1 MMAEDLLFDLLKGK
15 GKIRTDMNCT
25 ECSKNFV
32 GTIDFSVDGNHIIIC
47 PYCGHEHCRV
57 IKNGTITD
65 DRWDSRM
72 QSTETMTQRV
82 WSSESGKIKTSS
94 ASMFL
99 RQKWL
104 NLGAEGS
111 L

>member
-1 MMAEDLLFDLLKGK
+1 MAESRLYDQLKGE
-15 GKIRTDMNCT
+15 GKVRTDLFCT

-32 GTIDFSVDGNHIIIC
+32 GEIDFDIDGNHIIIC

-57 IKNGTITD
+57 INNGTITD

-72 QSTETMTQRV
+72 QTTKSMTQRV
-82 WSSESGKIKTSS
+82 WSDESRKIKTSS
-94 ASMFL
+94 ASHFL
-99 RQKWL
+99 RQRWL
-104 NLGAEGS
+104 NLGAEGV